1 MATGAITSIKE
12 NGDNLIFSVTINAAV
27 YSVVVSKLIF
37 DALPTNLAKQNFI
50 INVLSTTRRVNR
62 MYEDIYITLIG
73 NAIVIPD

>member
-12 NGDNLIFSVTINAAV
+12 NGENLIFSVTINAAV

-50 INVLSTTRRVNR
+50 INVLSTARRINR
-62 MYEDIYITLIG
+62 LYEDIYITLIG